1 MQEYYFQMDQNS
13 FLPFLVWGG
22 ELSNQNCP
30 FAVPLEYQVLIRLM
44 VFSTPKPQKVWE
56 ALGGGG
62 AA

>member
-1 MQEYYFQMDQNS
+1 MDQNS